1 MKSSAKFE
9 IMGTDHPRGIEKV
22 NGISMGNDDD
32 RRAHPRHP
40 CLISAAF
47 YFDDDVWPGTV
58 LNYSESGV
66 FIASKAPVRE
76 GDTVL
81 LRFRRPTDSETIQVQ
96 GMVARVSP
104 AGGSREFGAQLFE
117 LMGSLDPSPGP
128 PDGFPDELP
137 DTASHLVERTLD
149 ESIDLEIS
157 SEPLVAAPPDVP
169 LVMDL
174 PGPPADFRA
183 RESRFVFHIPCS
195 LLSRHRPG
203 EKAPAVIHNVSRRG
217 VFIQSVLELQRG
229 DVVGLVLEPEDVD
242 GGDEPLELY
251 AEISWVGVRDVPDG
265 EIPGLGCRL
274 TRARKADGW
283 GRWEQLL
290 RALLTT
296 GNPIFRK
303 TVDDDH

>member
-1 MKSSAKFE
+1 
-9 IMGTDHPRGIEKV
+9 MGGEV
-22 NGISMGNDDD
+22 NGIAMGNDDD

-47 YFDDDVWPGTV
+47 FFDGEVWRGTV

-81 LRFRRPTDSETIQVQ
+81 LRFRRPDDSETIQVQ
-96 GMVARVSP
+96 GMVARVTP
-104 AGGSREFGAQLFE
+104 AGGNREFGAQLFT
-117 LMGSLDPSPGP
+117 LMGSLGPSPGP
-128 PDGFPDELP
+128 PDGFPEDVPE
-137 DTASHLVERTLD
+137 TASYLAERTLD

-174 PGPPADFRA
+174 PGPPTDFRA

-203 EKAPAVIHNVSRRG
+203 EKASAVIHNVSRRG
-217 VFIQSVLELQRG
+217 VFIQSSLEFQRG
-229 DVVGLVLEPEDVD
+229 DVLGLVLEPEDVD
-242 GGDEPLELY
+242 GGDETLELY
-251 AEISWVGVRDVPDG
+251 AEVSWVGVRDVHDG

-274 TRARKADGW
+274 TRARTADGW

-303 TVDDDH
+303 TVDDDY